1 MNPDTEDP
9 NNHVPAVSPGD
20 DWDDLEVVSEAS
32 QAGLP
37 PRRMDQGLPPKKV
50 ARTPR
55 VNRLSPTLKLD
66 GETLPSPPSP
76 SGGDS
81 AGKEMDAVA
90 EDLEEADS
98 STKAAKKAPRKSVRK
113 HGSKDPASPP
123 TSPEAE
129 KPEEN
134 RVVLPDAQPAK
145 RLRVNEIGSAND
157 APAARPE
164 KMVAKAAVAASGA
177 DKQDGTVKRRHF
189 SRGERSEWGAQ
200 HGRGSWKWM
209 LYTGLGVV
217 CLVVLALV
225 LSQLTKRKNDSSN
238 DEPLYSQLAGKEVE
252 SQDSSE
258 DLKDLE
264 LLTNSHEKAKSIFAV
279 YARAKTP
286 EDFIAFVHAPER
298 NRQVIEGNWKPL
310 AMKPG
315 WLPGDESVWTVLDR
329 NGIRYAVLDGILSDF
344 TSYRAFFRKDGGEL
358 KLDWKATAGY
368 GTADFAEMK
377 KGGGSGKEIRATIS
391 IADFYTFSFPEETY
405 RSFRIMSAD
414 GEANLWGYAA
424 LGSEI
429 DERLLELFLPSQITG
444 ESQSEIQVTLHLEP
458 GNGESLPDQWI
469 LAGIERLSWLDE

>member
-1 MNPDTEDP
+1 MNSDTEDP

-32 QAGLP
+32 QTGLP

-55 VNRLSPTLKLD
+55 VNRLSPTLKLE
-66 GETLPSPPSP
+66 GENSYSPLNPSE
-76 SGGDS
+76 GES
-81 AGKEMDAVA
+81 AGKE
-90 EDLEEADS
+90 EDLEEAATS
-98 STKAAKKAPRKSVRK
+98 SKIPQKSPRKSVKKRGAK
-113 HGSKDPASPP
+113 GIVSPP
-123 TSPEAE
+123 PSPEAE
-129 KPEEN
+129 KPEES

-157 APAARPE
+157 GPAARPE
-164 KMVAKAAVAASGA
+164 KMVAKAAAATTGG

-189 SRGERSEWGAQ
+189 SRGERSEWGGP

-225 LSQLTKRKNDSSN
+225 LSQLTKGKQDRSEDG
-238 DEPLYSQLAGKEVE
+238 PLYSQLADKQVE
-252 SQDSSE
+252 SQDSSK
-258 DLKDLE
+258 DLMDLE
-264 LLTNSHEKAKSIFAV
+264 LLTNSQEKAKSIFAA
-279 YARAKTP
+279 YACAKAP

-329 NGIRYAVLDGILSDF
+329 NGIRYALLDGILSDF
-344 TSYRAFFRKDGGEL
+344 TSYRAFFRQDDGGL
-358 KLDWKATAGY
+358 KLDWKATTGY
-368 GTADFAEMK
+368 STADFAEMK
-377 KGGGSGKEIRATIS
+377 KGGGSGKEVRATIS

-405 RSFRIMSAD
+405 RSLRIMSAD
-414 GEANLWGYAA
+414 GEANLWGYVP

-429 DERLLELFLPSQITG
+429 DQQLLELFLPSQITG

-458 GNGESLPDQWI
+458 GGGESLPDQWI
-469 LAGIERLSWLDE
+469 IAGIERLSWLDE